1 MRGSLVGVSG
11 ILCNFVT
18 GSSYAFYARVYS
30 AVSRETETVS
40 GYEVRQIGI
49 EEMGEDF
56 KPYTKEEILGIL
68 EDDPESKLW

>member
-1 MRGSLVGVSG
+1 MRGFLVGVSG
-11 ILCNFVT
+11 ILCNFGT

-30 AVSRETETVS
+30 DVDRETETVT
-40 GYEVRQIGI
+40 GYEVRQFGI

-68 EDDPESKLW
+68 EDDLESKLW